1 MKTPPATERRSVHL
15 ELEGRV
21 AIVTGAGSPAG
32 IGFAAARTLGRE
44 GAMLAVSST
53 TERILDREEELRG
66 QGLTAAGF
74 AADLTDPSQAL
85 SLVDGALELYGRI
98 DILVNNAGM
107 VQVGV
112 EEEEKSFAEL
122 DEADWDRTIARNLR
136 TAFSVTRLVVP
147 GMVERR
153 YGRIV
158 MVSSVTG
165 PVVSNPGSTGYG
177 AGKAGMD
184 GMMRGLAIELGRS
197 GVTVNSVAPGWIAT
211 ASQTPE
217 ERIASENTPLGR
229 SGTPEEV
236 AEVIAFLASDRASY
250 ITGQSIIV
258 DGGNTIQE
266 YKGPSEAWY

>member
-1 MKTPPATERRSVHL
+1 VQL
-15 ELEGRV
+15 ELDGKV
-21 AIVTGAGSPAG
+21 ALVTGAGSTAG

-53 TERILDREEELRG
+53 TDRIRDREDELRG

-74 AADLTDPSQAL
+74 AADLTDPAQAR
-85 SLVDGALELYGRI
+85 SLVDGTLELYGRI
-98 DILVNNAGM
+98 DVLVNNAGM
-107 VQVGV
+107 VQVGI
-112 EEEEKSFAEL
+112 EEEERSFVDL

-147 GMVERR
+147 GMVERH

-165 PVVSNPGSTGYG
+165 PLVSNPGSTGYG

-184 GMMRGLAIELGRS
+184 GLMRSLAIELGRS

-217 ERIASENTPLGR
+217 ERVAGENTPLGR

-250 ITGQSIIV
+250 ITGQSIVV